1 MGQTLAEKILSQ
13 SLKRSVKAGEIVIVD
28 VDVIMAQD
36 GTAPLALTQ
45 LEKLKIRKI
54 PFPERVILCIDHAS
68 PSPRFELSEAH
79 QKIREFAEKNGL
91 RISDVGEG
99 ICHQRLIEDFVKPG
113 QVVIGADSHT
123 CTSGA
128 LCALATGMGSTD
140 IAIGLASGKV
150 WLKVPES
157 LKINMA
163 GNLAAGV
170 FSKDIIL
177 YLIGKIGSEGANY
190 KSLEFSGETIENM
203 VMSERFT
210 LSNMSVECGAKTGLL
225 ASDEITRKYLK
236 KMGRAKDFTQIKAD
250 LDASY
255 EKTIHI
261 KVDNLEPMVACP
273 HQVDQVKKIGEIE
286 GEKIDQVFIGT
297 CTNGRYEDLETAAK
311 IIKGKKHHP
320 ETKLIIAPA
329 SKKVYLEA
337 LKKGLLEIFL
347 DSGAAILSPGCGP
360 CVGIH
365 QGVLADGEVCLSTAN
380 RNFQGR
386 MGNPKSFI
394 YLSSPATAAASAIYG
409 KITDPR
415 IFLA

>member
-79 QKIREFAEKNGL
+79 QKIREFAGKNGL

-250 LDASY
+250 LDASC

-297 CTNGRYEDLETAAK
+297 CTNGRYEDLEIAAK

-415 IFLA
+415 KLL